1 MALQKSIQEL
11 LDKYW
16 AAETS
21 PEEEQQLREALKD
34 SGNSAYAAY
43 FNFLNTE
50 ASKTMQ
56 SAVKSER
63 QTKVVT
69 LRRALSFAAA
79 VLVLV
84 VAGIAI
90 QQNMIDK
97 VDVATADS
105 YEDPREAYE
114 EAKQALLLV
123 SEKLNSSRELAEE
136 KLEKTQPYI
145 EIIK

>member
-1 MALQKSIQEL
+1 MAFQKSTQEL

-34 SGNSAYAAY
+34 GGDSAYAAY
-43 FNFLNTE
+43 FRFL
-50 ASKTMQ
+50 ASESDQTMK
-56 SAVKSER
+56 ALVAPVRRGKHIM
-63 QTKVVT
+63 
-69 LRRALSFAAA
+69 LRRAISIAAA

-84 VAGIAI
+84 VSGIVI
-90 QQNMIDK
+90 QRSMIEK

-105 YEDPREAYE
+105 YEDPQQAYE
-114 EAKQALLLV
+114 EAKQALLFV

-136 KLEKTQPYI
+136 KIEKAQPYI